1 LRLLLVI
8 LTLLS
13 LDFKGDAEDNKSSV
27 SPFLYN
33 GNYLCLGIS
42 DPNRDSEKAFDQAVK
57 RALAFYAISQ
67 QVEISSLYELYY
79 MNANAAYSVDNQKSH
94 WMAELSSSISG
105 YSYNVK
111 AEYRTKYNET
121 IVLLEI
127 ENDEEQ
133 NNAISVSSS
142 FMYYFESINGK
153 TEYGEKQVVNI
164 LSHDDINILE
174 WVSVIDKTTT
184 SKLSYNNK
192 SKTKIKP
199 YDFSY
204 EDYGIVTDDML
215 FSDNKYG
222 LWNSYIDTFFQ
233 AISVFESN
241 NSLIK
246 STNRQVTNEINGNYE
261 DKSQDMIRSV
271 MKTQVSCLLVNIS
284 LKNNKFYAS
293 WNVKEK

>member
-1 LRLLLVI
+1 MRLLLVI

-13 LDFKGDAEDNKSSV
+13 LDYKGDAEDNMSSV
-27 SPFLYN
+27 SPFLFN

-42 DPNRDSEKAFDQAVK
+42 DPNNDSEKAYDQAVK

-67 QVEISSLYELYY
+67 QVELSSLYELYY

-105 YSYNVK
+105 YSYIVK

-121 IVLLEI
+121 IVLLEVK
-127 ENDEEQ
+127 NDEKQ
-133 NNAISVSSS
+133 DNTISMSSS
-142 FMYYFESINGK
+142 FMYYYEGINGK
-153 TEYGEKQVVNI
+153 IEYGEKQVVNI
-164 LSHDDINILE
+164 LTHEDVNILE
-174 WVSVIDKTTT
+174 WVSLIDKTTIN
-184 SKLSYNNK
+184 KLSYNNK

-199 YDFSY
+199 YAYFY
-204 EDYGIVTDDML
+204 EDYGTITDDML

-233 AISVFESN
+233 AISIFESN
-241 NSLIK
+241 NSMIK
-246 STNRQVTNEINGNYE
+246 STNRQVTQEINGYFE
-261 DKSQDMIRSV
+261 DKSQDIIRSV
-271 MKTQVSCLLVNIS
+271 MKTQVSCFLVSIS

-293 WNVKEK
+293 WDIKER

>member
-1 LRLLLVI
+1 MLVI

-13 LDFKGDAEDNKSSV
+13 LDYKGDAEDNMSSV
-27 SPFLYN
+27 SPFLFN

-42 DPNRDSEKAFDQAVK
+42 DPNNDSEKAYNQAVK

-67 QVEISSLYELYY
+67 QVELSSLYELYY

-105 YSYNVK
+105 YSYIVK

-121 IVLLEI
+121 IVLLEVK
-127 ENDEEQ
+127 NDEKQ
-133 NNAISVSSS
+133 DNTISMSSS
-142 FMYYFESINGK
+142 FMYYYEGINGK
-153 TEYGEKQVVNI
+153 MEYGEKQVVNI
-164 LSHDDINILE
+164 LTHEDVNILE
-174 WVSVIDKTTT
+174 WVSLIDKTTIN
-184 SKLSYNNK
+184 KLSYNNK

-199 YDFSY
+199 YAYFY
-204 EDYGIVTDDML
+204 EDYGTITDDML

-233 AISVFESN
+233 AISIFESN
-241 NSLIK
+241 NSMIK
-246 STNRQVTNEINGNYE
+246 STNRQVTQEINGYFE
-261 DKSQDMIRSV
+261 DKSQDIIRSV
-271 MKTQVSCLLVNIS
+271 MKTQVSCFLVSIS

-293 WNVKEK
+293 WDIKER

>member
-1 LRLLLVI
+1 MRLLLVI

-13 LDFKGDAEDNKSSV
+13 LDYKGDAEGNMSSV

-33 GNYLCLGIS
+33 NNYLCLGIS
-42 DPNRDSEKAFDQAVK
+42 DPNPDSEKAYDQAVK

-67 QVEISSLYELYY
+67 QMEMSSLYELYY

-94 WMAELSSSISG
+94 WMAELSSSISN
-105 YSYNVK
+105 YSYDVK
-111 AEYRTKYNET
+111 AEYRTQYNET
-121 IVLLEI
+121 IVLLEVVS
-127 ENDEEQ
+127 DEDQ
-133 NNAISVSSS
+133 NNTISMSSS
-142 FMYYFESINGK
+142 FMYYFEGVNGK
-153 TEYGEKQVVNI
+153 VEYGEKQIVNI

-174 WVSVIDKTTT
+174 WVSIIDNT
-184 SKLSYNNK
+184 STNKLSYNNK

-199 YDFSY
+199 YAYYY
-204 EDYGIVTDDML
+204 EDYGTITDDML

-222 LWNSYIDTFFQ
+222 LWNSYVDTFFQ

-246 STNRQVTNEINGNYE
+246 STNRQVSQELNGNFK
-261 DKSQDMIRSV
+261 DKSQDIIRSV
-271 MKTQVSCLLVNIS
+271 MKTQVSCSLVNIS
-284 LKNNKFYAS
+284 LKNNKFYAT

>member
-1 LRLLLVI
+1 LLVI

-13 LDFKGDAEDNKSSV
+13 LDYKGDAEDNMSSV
-27 SPFLYN
+27 SPFLFN

-42 DPNRDSEKAFDQAVK
+42 DSNNDSEKAYDQAVK

-67 QVEISSLYELYY
+67 QVELSSLYELYY

-105 YSYNVK
+105 YSYIVK

-121 IVLLEI
+121 IVLLEVK
-127 ENDEEQ
+127 NDEKQ
-133 NNAISVSSS
+133 DNTISMSSS
-142 FMYYFESINGK
+142 FMYYYEGINGK
-153 TEYGEKQVVNI
+153 MEYGEKQVVNI
-164 LSHDDINILE
+164 LTHEDVNILE
-174 WVSVIDKTTT
+174 WVSLIDKTTIN
-184 SKLSYNNK
+184 KLSYNNK

-199 YDFSY
+199 YAYFY
-204 EDYGIVTDDML
+204 EDYGTITDDML

-233 AISVFESN
+233 AISIFESN
-241 NSLIK
+241 NSMIK
-246 STNRQVTNEINGNYE
+246 STNRQVTQEINGYFE
-261 DKSQDMIRSV
+261 DKSQDIIRSV
-271 MKTQVSCLLVNIS
+271 MKTQVSCFLVSIS

-293 WNVKEK
+293 WDIKER